1 LLHKNDNEV
10 GALVPFVTPRQVQA
24 KLTDEVPRWTWRG
37 RPPGGGGMEVK
48 IKHFFAWENRV
59 GGFAASDSQILAGT
73 PQPESLG
80 STSSRRIF
88 LSVFF
93 AAGSR
98 LVFLPGCPAGL
109 SSYKE

>member
-1 LLHKNDNEV
+1 
-10 GALVPFVTPRQVQA
+10 
-24 KLTDEVPRWTWRG
+24 
-37 RPPGGGGMEVK
+37 MEVK

-93 AAGSR
+93 AVGSR
-98 LVFLPGCPAGL
+98 LCFCRDVPLVFLHKRHDMQKRAQFDGAIRVHPGWSEMPR
-109 SSYKE
+109 